1 MVNSQGRQLVLESK
15 GLADLD
21 DVANQIRQH
30 AGSHRVWL
38 LSGDLGV
45 GKTTLLKSIARSF
58 SITDAISS
66 PTFGLV
72 NEYRDIEGGVY
83 YHFDF
88 YRIDDVRE
96 VVDIGFDEYLDSGAH
111 CFIEWPEK
119 IEALLPEEFVLIR
132 IKEQSPDM
140 RRFEI
145 DIYE

>member
-30 AGSHRVWL
+30 AGAHRVWL

-72 NEYRDIEGGVY
+72 NEYRDIEGDVY

-96 VVDIGFDEYLDSGAH
+96 VVDIGFDEYLYSGAY

-119 IEALLPEEFVLIR
+119 IEALLPEQFVLIR

>member
-15 GLADLD
+15 GLVDLD
-21 DVANQIRQH
+21 DVAKQIIQY
-30 AGSHRVWL
+30 AGDIRIWL

-45 GKTTLLKSIARSF
+45 GKTTLLKSIARCF
-58 SITDAISS
+58 DIQDAVSS

-72 NEYRDIEGGVY
+72 NEYRDDGGAVY

-88 YRIDDVRE
+88 YRIEDVRE
-96 VVDIGFDEYLDSGAH
+96 VTDIGFEEYLDSGAY
-111 CFIEWPEK
+111 CFVEWPEK
-119 IEALLPEEFVLIR
+119 IEALLPEQFVLIR
-132 IKEQSPDM
+132 IREQSPDL